1 MTEDLFLLLLFLG
14 GWLLLL
20 AASSVL
26 VAALSRLGARLTG
39 EKSWQDWAA
48 RAMERGRPW

>member
-1 MTEDLFLLLLFLG
+1 MTENLFLLLVFMA

-20 AASSVL
+20 AASSAL
-26 VAALSRLGARLTG
+26 VAALSWLGARLTG

-48 RAMERGRPW
+48 RVMERGRPW